1 MAKPNQSTGSTF
13 TFRIDPDLKRE
24 FMAVTETENK
34 PVSQV
39 LRDLMAAYVE
49 RKKRKQF
56 EIEARRQSK
65 LIASSPEEA
74 EVMDWISD
82 VTDSEGWKI
91 PLRIGS
97 TFNGFNC
104 S

>member
-1 MAKPNQSTGSTF
+1 MAKPSQPAGTTF
-13 TFRIDPDLKRE
+13 TFRIAPDLKQE
-24 FMAVTETENK
+24 FMALTEAENK

-56 EIEARRQSK
+56 ELEARRQSK
-65 LIASSPEEA
+65 LIASSSEEA

-82 VTDSEGWKI
+82 VSDPAGLK
-91 PLRIGS
+91 
-97 TFNGFNC
+97 
-104 S
+104 

>member
-1 MAKPNQSTGSTF
+1 VAKTSQPAGSTF

-24 FMAVTETENK
+24 FLAVTETENK

-39 LRDLMAAYVE
+39 LRDLMAAYIE

-56 EIEARRQSK
+56 EMEARRQSK

-74 EVMDWISD
+74 EVMEWISD
-82 VTDSEGWKI
+82 VTDTEAW
-91 PLRIGS
+91 R
-97 TFNGFNC
+97 
-104 S
+104 

>member
-1 MAKPNQSTGSTF
+1 MAKSSQPAGSTF
-13 TFRIDPDLKRE
+13 TFRIDPDLKQE
-24 FMAVTETENK
+24 FMAVTETDDK

-49 RKKRKQF
+49 QRKRKQF
-56 EIEARRQSK
+56 EVEARRQSK

-82 VTDSEGWKI
+82 VTDPEGWK
-91 PLRIGS
+91 
-97 TFNGFNC
+97 
-104 S
+104 

>member
-1 MAKPNQSTGSTF
+1 MSKQSQPAETTF
-13 TFRIDPDLKRE
+13 TFRIAPDLKQE
-24 FMAVTETENK
+24 FMAATETENK

-49 RKKRKQF
+49 RKKQKRF
-56 EIEARRQSK
+56 EMEARRQSK

-82 VTDSEGWKI
+82 VTDREGWK
-91 PLRIGS
+91 
-97 TFNGFNC
+97 
-104 S
+104 

>member
-1 MAKPNQSTGSTF
+1 MAKPSQHAGTTF
-13 TFRIDPDLKRE
+13 TFRIDPDLKQE

-56 EIEARRQSK
+56 EMEARRQSK

-74 EVMDWISD
+74 EVMDWISA
-82 VTDSEGWKI
+82 VTDPEGWK
-91 PLRIGS
+91 
-97 TFNGFNC
+97 
-104 S
+104 

>member
-1 MAKPNQSTGSTF
+1 MAKPSQPAGTTF
-13 TFRIDPDLKRE
+13 TFRIDPDLKQE
-24 FMAVTETENK
+24 FMALTEAENK

-39 LRDLMAAYVE
+39 LRDLMAAYVG

-56 EIEARRQSK
+56 ELEARRQSK

-82 VTDSEGWKI
+82 VTDPEGWK
-91 PLRIGS
+91 
-97 TFNGFNC
+97 
-104 S
+104 

>member
-1 MAKPNQSTGSTF
+1 MSKPNPSAGSTL
-13 TFRIDPDLKRE
+13 TFRIDPALKRE
-24 FMAVTETENK
+24 FLAITETENK

-56 EIEARRQSK
+56 ESEAHRQSL

-82 VTDSEGWKI
+82 VTDTEGWK
-91 PLRIGS
+91 
-97 TFNGFNC
+97 
-104 S
+104 

>member
-1 MAKPNQSTGSTF
+1 MAKLSQPTGSTL

-56 EIEARRQSK
+56 ETEARRQSK

-74 EVMDWISD
+74 EVMEWICD
-82 VTDSEGWKI
+82 VTDSEGRK
-91 PLRIGS
+91 
-97 TFNGFNC
+97 
-104 S
+104 